1 MSQMKDLPITNGQHI
16 STINLI
22 KYVKNLEEYLIKGR
36 KQKVVWIESSEKFV
50 SRSVDL
56 NQSDKRRIL
65 DEISLWHAHLRHR
78 EEKQLRS

>member
-1 MSQMKDLPITNGQHI
+1 MSHMKDLTTTSGQSI
-16 STINLI
+16 STTNLI

-65 DEISLWHAHLRHR
+65 DEISLWHAILRHR
-78 EEKQLRS
+78 EQKQLKS